1 MVRLSEVQAKPI
13 CYLWEP
19 RFLLGI
25 YTVLEGDPGRSKST
39 LALEIAAAV
48 STGRALPGGSP
59 SAPRD
64 VVIISYEDAAADVL
78 LPRLLAAGGDPR
90 RVHVIQGVRAR
101 PDAEPSVA
109 VFPDDVA
116 AVADVVQDRRAALL
130 VVDPISAGLAG
141 SIDAH
146 RDADVRRGLA
156 PLAAL
161 AEQQHLA
168 VLAIRHLRKGTGR
181 AIVSG
186 GGSIAFAAAARVVIR
201 VDEDPQDPAAG
212 IVSIVKHNL
221 SAHPHSLK
229 FARVSVEL
237 AGDVSAPRIEWRG
250 ESTYSADD
258 LAALR
263 EEVGG
268 GRNAVDD
275 AGDALRGWLDAG
287 PLDKSDL
294 LRRASQEGI
303 SRRSLERAAER
314 VGVVYQRQ
322 GHGRDHRCTWRL
334 PATTGPDF
342 DSRQR
347 PCLSGHTS
355 ERGVSGASGE
365 SESSQELAEPQ
376 RPDSRHL
383 RLFPE
388 LGVSG
393 ASDSGI
399 RQLTADEFARD
410 EREALERGLLVPP
423 ISPANNGGTSSG
435 IRRLSPAEHAAE
447 ERAAAHLEEQI
458 QTELAARGAAP

>member
-1 MVRLSEVQAKPI
+1 MTAPLPDLEAHRAAVLRRASEIVAGNGMMLGTEGECVEPNATAPRAIVVRLSEVQAKPI

-19 RFLLGI
+19 RVPLGYI
-25 YTVLEGDPGRSKST
+25 TVLEGDPGRSKST

-268 GRNAVDD
+268 GPMRSTTPVMRSGGGLTQVRWTRATSSAAPRRKESRGAPWSAQPSGWASSISAKGT
-275 AGDALRGWLDAG
+275 AGITGARGDC
-287 PLDKSDL
+287 PLPRVPTST
-294 LRRASQEGI
+294 RASVRA
-303 SRRSLERAAER
+303 SR
-314 VGVVYQRQ
+314 
-322 GHGRDHRCTWRL
+322 
-334 PATTGPDF
+334 AT
-342 DSRQR
+342 R
-347 PCLSGHTS
+347 PS
-355 ERGVSGASGE
+355 VA
-365 SESSQELAEPQ
+365 
-376 RPDSRHL
+376 
-383 RLFPE
+383 
-388 LGVSG
+388 
-393 ASDSGI
+393 
-399 RQLTADEFARD
+399 
-410 EREALERGLLVPP
+410 
-423 ISPANNGGTSSG
+423 
-435 IRRLSPAEHAAE
+435 
-447 ERAAAHLEEQI
+447 
-458 QTELAARGAAP
+458 